1 MKIEKIKEIP
11 KYIWKR
17 IEKKDKSITHTQEGR
32 TRYYSYLTKN
42 DGELVKVT
50 VAVKGYKGELYRK
63 QVAVH
68 GLDSDYGF
76 VRDMA
81 YHYISGYQ
89 VGWYDTGTT
98 KKEKFYEDGNFYP
111 CRADM
116 FDPYAIPVNN
126 DYALNMP
133 QYKYSGL
140 DYFTGDDTIKYLSL
154 YSQYPVIEMLAKIGL
169 SSVFSSITLLK
180 TLTNDKTF
188 RKWIFKNKDTIIEKR
203 LSPAFILNTY
213 KGKTTLANTTQIRD
227 LRRLIKRDKKYQILP
242 KLFNGNY
249 CKLLDYI
256 EKQNSNIHYYA
267 DYIHACKSLNMDLSL
282 PRNYI
287 PHNLKYWHDYR
298 IDEYCTQFALT
309 DEKEKAEHYKKFAA
323 ISKKYDKLKEY
334 KSDGY
339 QVLLAQSPADLFREG
354 MHLHHCVGNGA
365 YDQRVIREESLIFFL
380 RKNEEVDIPYATI
393 EYSLL
398 QKKVLQLYIFNDEKP
413 SATIQDLI
421 NNKWTNYAKKQLRKI
436 A

>member
-169 SSVFSSITLLK
+169 SSLFSSITLQTIRLLENGFSK
-180 TLTNDKTF
+180 TKTPLSKNVF
-188 RKWIFKNKDTIIEKR
+188 RPLLFLIPIKAKQ
-203 LSPAFILNTY
+203 P
-213 KGKTTLANTTQIRD
+213 
-227 LRRLIKRDKKYQILP
+227 LR
-242 KLFNGNY
+242 
-249 CKLLDYI
+249 
-256 EKQNSNIHYYA
+256 
-267 DYIHACKSLNMDLSL
+267 
-282 PRNYI
+282 
-287 PHNLKYWHDYR
+287 
-298 IDEYCTQFALT
+298 T
-309 DEKEKAEHYKKFAA
+309 
-323 ISKKYDKLKEY
+323 
-334 KSDGY
+334 
-339 QVLLAQSPADLFREG
+339 
-354 MHLHHCVGNGA
+354 
-365 YDQRVIREESLIFFL
+365 L
-380 RKNEEVDIPYATI
+380 RKLEICED
-393 EYSLL
+393 
-398 QKKVLQLYIFNDEKP
+398 
-413 SATIQDLI
+413 
-421 NNKWTNYAKKQLRKI
+421 
-436 A
+436 

>member
-1 MKIEKIKEIP
+1 M
-11 KYIWKR
+11 
-17 IEKKDKSITHTQEGR
+17 
-32 TRYYSYLTKN
+32 
-42 DGELVKVT
+42 
-50 VAVKGYKGELYRK
+50 
-63 QVAVH
+63 
-68 GLDSDYGF
+68 
-76 VRDMA
+76 
-81 YHYISGYQ
+81 
-89 VGWYDTGTT
+89 
-98 KKEKFYEDGNFYP
+98 
-111 CRADM
+111 
-116 FDPYAIPVNN
+116 
-126 DYALNMP
+126 
-133 QYKYSGL
+133 
-140 DYFTGDDTIKYLSL
+140 
-154 YSQYPVIEMLAKIGL
+154 
-169 SSVFSSITLLK
+169 
-180 TLTNDKTF
+180 
-188 RKWIFKNKDTIIEKR
+188 
-203 LSPAFILNTY
+203 
-213 KGKTTLANTTQIRD
+213 
-227 LRRLIKRDKKYQILP
+227 IKRDKKYQILP

-249 CKLLDYI
+249 CKLFDYI

-413 SATIQDLI
+413 SPTIQDLI